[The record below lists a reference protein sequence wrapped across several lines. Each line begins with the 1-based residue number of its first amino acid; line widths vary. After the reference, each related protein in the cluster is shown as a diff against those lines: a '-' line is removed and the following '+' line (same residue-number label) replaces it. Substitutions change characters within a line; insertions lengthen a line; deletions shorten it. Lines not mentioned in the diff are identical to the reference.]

1 MFTDSNKGLTQW
13 AGSETNRK
21 SAGPPL
27 APRSA
32 IAEALGL
39 EIRDSPISA
48 TDMKMRSTSSTK
60 IVMIIAM
67 SPAVGLAANI
77 N

>member
-1 MFTDSNKGLTQW
+1 
-13 AGSETNRK
+13 
-21 SAGPPL
+21 L

-32 IAEALGL
+32 IAEAFGL
-39 EIRDSPISA
+39 EIRDNPISA

>member
-1 MFTDSNKGLTQW
+1 
-13 AGSETNRK
+13 
-21 SAGPPL
+21 L